1 MRENHRFLVIQD
13 VERAE
18 PVRELEPPFAGTVF
32 SDNGTIRPCTGCFGC
47 WIKTPGRCV
56 LPDPYRD
63 MGAYLANSGELVLV
77 SRCCFCGPGPF
88 VQNVLDRCISYVH
101 PYFVIKNGE
110 MHHRQRYHHSYGLTV
125 AFYGGATPEEQRTA
139 QEWVQAMA
147 VNLYGRVNEVRFVE
161 QPPDWRD
168 LLRTL
173 L

>member
-77 SRCCFCGPGPF
+77 SRCCFGGPGPF
-88 VQNVLDRCISYVH
+88 VKNVLDRAISYIH
-101 PYFVIKNGE
+101 PYFCIRGGQ
-110 MHHRQRYHHSYGLTV
+110 MHHRPRYANAMDFQVY
-125 AFYGGATPEEQRTA
+125 FYGDTTPQERETA
-139 QEWVQAMA
+139 RKLAAANALNYDAKSHAVIFLEGRNPQAEA
-147 VNLYGRVNEVRFVE
+147 SL
-161 QPPDWRD
+161 
-168 LLRTL
+168 
-173 L
+173 

>member
-77 SRCCFCGPGPF
+77 SRCCFGGPGRLSKMCWTGAFRMSIPI
-88 VQNVLDRCISYVH
+88 LSSKTGRCTTASGTI
-101 PYFVIKNGE
+101 I
-110 MHHRQRYHHSYGLTV
+110 RTV
-125 AFYGGATPEEQRTA
+125 
-139 QEWVQAMA
+139 
-147 VNLYGRVNEVRFVE
+147 
-161 QPPDWRD
+161 
-168 LLRTL
+168 
-173 L
+173 

>member
-1 MRENHRFLVIQD
+1 
-13 VERAE
+13 
-18 PVRELEPPFAGTVF
+18 
-32 SDNGTIRPCTGCFGC
+32 
-47 WIKTPGRCV
+47 
-56 LPDPYRD
+56 

-77 SRCCFCGPGPF
+77 SRCCFGGPGPF
-88 VQNVLDRCISYVH
+88 VKNVLDRCISYVH

>member
-63 MGAYLANSGELVLV
+63 MGAYLANSGAALAGRARL
-77 SRCCFCGPGPF
+77 SKMCWTGAFRMSIPILSSKTGRCTTASGTII
-88 VQNVLDRCISYVH
+88 R
-101 PYFVIKNGE
+101 
-110 MHHRQRYHHSYGLTV
+110 TV
-125 AFYGGATPEEQRTA
+125 
-139 QEWVQAMA
+139 
-147 VNLYGRVNEVRFVE
+147 
-161 QPPDWRD
+161 
-168 LLRTL
+168 
-173 L
+173 